1 VNKPIRK
8 TLSAIAVALP
18 LLATAC
24 LNPYACRSSDD
35 AQGITFDGDRDVAYS
50 YGPALHINLQA
61 GDTTTATS
69 AVYDA
74 NACGVLSG
82 PKFDSRERPDR
93 FSWHSSNPMVATV
106 DANGMIRGRVRGQT
120 NISISASGADS
131 YSILVDVV
139 PQVAAVVIEPRSAT
153 VSIGD
158 TLRFDAY
165 MVDAAGEKLSFGF
178 DFPYPVNLL
187 PASDAQYVEN
197 WIPGNPFQLLKRFT
211 APGTYELRAITVVR
225 NVRLDKATVITVVP

>member
-1 VNKPIRK
+1 VHKPIRM
-8 TLSAIAVALP
+8 TLSALAVALP

-35 AQGITFDGDRDVAYS
+35 AQGITFDGDRDVTYS
-50 YGPALHINLQA
+50 YGPRLHINLQA

-74 NACGVLSG
+74 NACGVVSG

-93 FSWHSSNPMVATV
+93 FSWHSSNPAVATV
-106 DANGMIRGRVRGQT
+106 DANGMIRGRARGQT
-120 NISISASGADS
+120 SIAISASGADS

-139 PQVAAVVIEPRSAT
+139 PPVAAVVIEPRTAT
-153 VSIGD
+153 VSVGD

-165 MVDAAGEKLSFGF
+165 MVDASGEKLSFGY
-178 DFPYPVNLL
+178 DFPYPVNLV
-187 PASDAQYVEN
+187 AAADGQYVEN

-211 APGTYELRAITVVR
+211 SAGKYELRAITVVR
-225 NVRLDKATVITVVP
+225 NVRVDKAAVITVVP